1 MLEAEQRV
9 FPRFQPKGVL
19 ANISVEL
26 PPPSGERLTVEGEV
40 LDLSYN
46 GVKIRLLKPLKKDIN
61 HCAIK
66 IEIIMPR
73 TSVPICIHGIL
84 KHIKQQCEYGLQF
97 TDVDPDADIDVDE
110 LMFEC
115 IKLANR
121 PLQL

>member
-1 MLEAEQRV
+1 MLEAEHRV
-9 FPRFQPKGVL
+9 YPRFHPKGVL

-26 PPPSGERLTVEGEV
+26 PPPNRESITAEGEV
-40 LDLSYN
+40 IDLSYN
-46 GVKIRLLKPLKKDIN
+46 GVKIRLKKPLKTEID
-61 HCAIK
+61 HCSIK

-73 TSVPICIHGIL
+73 TAIPICIHGVI
-84 KHIKQQCEYGLQF
+84 KHIQKQCEYGLQF
-97 TDVDPDADIDVDE
+97 TEVPPETAVDD